1 MRPSDGEV
9 LVSYFDIAALVGDP
23 AATARAWLRAEEHA
37 RYTRYRHDDDRLMF
51 LAGRVMARSIVGAAL
66 GCPPSTWRWREGPH
80 GRPEIDEPGTGL
92 RFNIA
97 HSAGL
102 VACAIADGRD
112 VGVDVED
119 RERPET
125 DRQIVSRY
133 CSPAEAADIDEQGD
147 AWHDRFLIYWTLKE
161 AYLKACGLGISV
173 HLSDISFSLDGD
185 VPRIGFIGSL
195 ADHDSRWTFS
205 LMRPT
210 PRHLVAIASEGD
222 GPVAHRLAP
231 FDTSAMHADRPH
243 R

>member
-1 MRPSDGEV
+1 VKPADNEV
-9 LVSYFDIAALVGDP
+9 LVSYLDIAGLGD
-23 AATARAWLRAEEHA
+23 ASTTTARAWLRDEEHA
-37 RYTRYRHDDDRLMF
+37 RFTRYRHDDDRMMF
-51 LAGRVMARSIVGAAL
+51 LAGRVMARSIVGDAL
-66 GCPPSTWRWREGPH
+66 GCAPTSWRWREGPH
-80 GRPEIDEPGTGL
+80 GRPEIDEPGTEL

-97 HSAGL
+97 HSARL
-102 VACAIADGRD
+102 VACAVADGRD

-125 DRQIVSRY
+125 DRQIVTRY

-161 AYLKACGLGISV
+161 AYLKARGLGISV
-173 HLSDISFSLDGD
+173 HLSDISFTLDGD

-195 ADHDSRWTFS
+195 ADHDPRWTFS

-210 PRHLVAIASEGD
+210 ARHLVAIASEGD

-231 FDTSAMHADRPH
+231 FDLSALAADRP
-243 R
+243 RR